1 MAFSLEQSADI
12 YRVVAAYIKEKRPPE
27 EIREEVD
34 LAYRIDDQSVIIF
47 EVRADWKD
55 RSRKIEEMVAKATF
69 VKIKECWKIYWQRAD
84 LKWHRYEPKSEVK
97 RIEDFIK
104 IVEEDQYA
112 CFWG

>member
-12 YRVVAAYIKEKRPPE
+12 YEVVAAYIKEKRPPE

-34 LAYRIDDQSVIIF
+34 LAYRIDNQSVIIY

-55 RSRKIEEMVAKATF
+55 RSRKIEERVAKATF
-69 VKIKECWKIYWQRAD
+69 VKSKECWKIYWQRAD
-84 LKWHRYEPKSEVK
+84 LRWHRYEPKSEVK
-97 RIEDFIK
+97 RIDDFIK
-104 IVEEDQYA
+104 IVEEDQYG